1 MITEDRTVL
10 RRPTTADT
18 DAVVALLAELGH
30 PDQSDVGRRITAW
43 NEDPTS
49 EVTVVEDGSGDLVG
63 LVAVS
68 AQPSFHRA
76 APVAI
81 VVSLVV
87 SSQARGGGV
96 GRALMDVVERFARS
110 RGCTDIQLSSRRTRP
125 EAHAFYGRLGF
136 TDRCDTHA
144 QYVRTVPYE
153 VQTTSSGPP
162 STATD
167 QR

>member
-1 MITEDRTVL
+1 ML

-125 EAHAFYGRLGF
+125 DAHAFYGRLGF

-153 VQTTSSGPP
+153 VPTTSSGPP

>member
-1 MITEDRTVL
+1 ML

-18 DAVVALLAELGH
+18 DAVVGLLAELGH
-30 PDQSDVGRRITAW
+30 PDQSGVAERITAW

-68 AQPSFHRA
+68 VAPSFHRA
-76 APVAI
+76 APVAV

-87 SSQARGGGV
+87 SSRARGGGV
-96 GRALMDVVERFARS
+96 GRALMDVVERFARAS
-110 RGCTDIQLSSRRTRP
+110 GAANIQLSSRRTRP
-125 EAHAFYGRLGF
+125 EAHAFYRRLGF
-136 TDRCDTHA
+136 VDRCDTHA

-153 VQTTSSGPP
+153 VSTTSSGPP

-167 QR
+167 HR